1 MMMVMMMMMMT
12 HYLLTAEI
20 WPYNTSIER
29 STLATSWVQNKL
41 QDPVAGLQGSKL
53 HDSALLAINTVAL
66 QTWEVSTILG

>member
-1 MMMVMMMMMMT
+1 M
-12 HYLLTAEI
+12 AEI

-41 QDPVAGLQGSKL
+41 QDPVASLQGSKL
-53 HDSALLAINTVAL
+53 HGSALLATVAL